1 MKIFLVITILVC
13 FVMLG
18 HGISKY
24 YIERKKFFS
33 ELELFMSNLSSHI
46 NFGRDK
52 ILEIVSKYNKQNKCN
67 SMNKLCANYA
77 TILKEKL
84 SVNQNLV
91 EGITILKKEEAQ
103 MLQNFFSTLGKFDIY
118 TQTKEINSY
127 SVKFKEY
134 YKNSSEE
141 CNKYAYLVLKLAL
154 IVGLLV
160 CLLII

>member
-1 MKIFLVITILVC
+1 MKTILVITILIC
-13 FVMLG
+13 FAMLG
-18 HGISKY
+18 YGLSKY

-46 NFGRDK
+46 NFGREK
-52 ILEIVSKYNKQNKCN
+52 ILEIISNYNMQNKCC
-67 SMNKLCANYA
+67 SMNKLCENY
-77 TILKEKL
+77 TKILKEKL
-84 SVNQNLV
+84 SVNQNLF
-91 EGITILKKEEAQ
+91 EGITILKKEEVQ
-103 MLQNFFSTLGKFDIY
+103 LLQNFFSTLGKFDIY

-127 SVKFKEY
+127 SEKFKEY